1 MQTEPKTKTGFLGGL
16 VGIKTIALIPLVG
29 LIISTLAT
37 IATNPLAE
45 DSILG
50 MPGWPPALGRQALFT
65 LWVFTFYLPFM
76 YLMYRIYISH
86 QQWLV
91 PRNEV
96 YDPKKTYKV
105 WTTRR
110 VIEGA
115 VAAGFYLAA
124 SMIKVPVFQQLDFM
138 FVAGGFTAVYWG
150 GPVTFV
156 MSMVGGT
163 LRSIAGGFADYY
175 DLIGNMMVDGMYWML
190 LAVFWRR
197 FVEDAKGKKHVLGII
212 AAIAMVQ
219 IIFFI
224 NWFVVASVISWSWS
238 TFVPF
243 VIGGALSYAIVIFI
257 GLPVGIIAGDSAI
270 RLSKRL

>member
-1 MQTEPKTKTGFLGGL
+1 
-16 VGIKTIALIPLVG
+16 
-29 LIISTLAT
+29 
-37 IATNPLAE
+37 
-45 DSILG
+45 
-50 MPGWPPALGRQALFT
+50 
-65 LWVFTFYLPFM
+65 
-76 YLMYRIYISH
+76 
-86 QQWLV
+86 
-91 PRNEV
+91 
-96 YDPKKTYKV
+96 
-105 WTTRR
+105 
-110 VIEGA
+110 
-115 VAAGFYLAA
+115 
-124 SMIKVPVFQQLDFM
+124 
-138 FVAGGFTAVYWG
+138 
-150 GPVTFV
+150 
-156 MSMVGGT
+156 
-163 LRSIAGGFADYY
+163 
-175 DLIGNMMVDGMYWML
+175 LIGNTMVDGMYWML